1 MKLDVNVNRTEL
13 TMRLL
18 RTTRMKRAGDG
29 MLANGELAALSSRAG
44 RVPSLRETVRFF
56 GVLGDMI
63 ELLDIES
70 KNTKIQS

>member
-1 MKLDVNVNRTEL
+1 
-13 TMRLL
+13 
-18 RTTRMKRAGDG
+18 MKRAGDG

-56 GVLGDMI
+56 GVLGGMI